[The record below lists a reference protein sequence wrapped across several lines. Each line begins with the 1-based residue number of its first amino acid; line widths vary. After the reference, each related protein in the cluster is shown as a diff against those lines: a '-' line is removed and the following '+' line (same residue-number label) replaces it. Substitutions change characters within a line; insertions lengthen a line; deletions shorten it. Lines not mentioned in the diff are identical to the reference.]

1 VNAPWYRRA
10 PLELRN
16 IAIAIVLGFVVI
28 ASAIGAVILITRLVT
43 G

>member
-1 VNAPWYRRA
+1 MNAPWYRRA

-16 IAIAIVLGFVVI
+16 IVIAIVLGFAVI
-28 ASAIGAVILITRLVT
+28 AIGLGAVILITRLVI